1 MATMH
6 PLLSRQ
12 LKKLGIADSSVSPAP
27 ESWQEL
33 LRRVSQWYTD
43 ADQERYLLE
52 RSLNISSREMQELS
66 GSLRSERDRL
76 SAILSSLGDG
86 LCALD
91 PEGRLLFIN
100 PKGEQLLGWREEE
113 LVGRVL
119 LAMVAVSCTGS
130 GRGDHNAS
138 LPALVGTGR
147 TYRNEDDA
155 FRCKDGT
162 LLPVS
167 YVVTPLTTQ
176 GRLSGAV
183 LVFRDMTQRKH
194 QLAAQT
200 QLVRRD
206 SLLRLARRFASESDA
221 EQVLTDLLDE
231 AIAVLGGDDGTL
243 SRWDSVQCALVPVR
257 NRVPTA
263 AEFSSIAVGIGV
275 NGQAIERRAPAI
287 LNDYQQQI
295 GTETAAG
302 RAGVR
307 AAVAVP
313 MLHEGRLMGAL
324 SVNTYDSARKFN
336 DEDAEVLELLS
347 GIGSAVLA
355 SLERTAELAA
365 ANHELRQ
372 ARDEA
377 QHQALHDSLTGLPN
391 RTLLRDRLQQS
402 ILAAQRDNSGL
413 ALLIMDLDRF
423 KDVNDTL
430 GHQSGDELLEEVA
443 ERLRGALRASDTVAR
458 MGGDEFA
465 MILPTASN
473 AALASG
479 IAQKLVRELERPF
492 SVAGHPVSIGASIG
506 IAVYV
511 EHGTDAKT
519 LLRHADV
526 AMYVAK
532 RSGSGHAVYSWEQ
545 DAHDPE
551 RLTLIG
557 ELRSAI
563 EHDELVLHYQ
573 PKVNLRTRSCE
584 RVEALVRWQHP
595 QRGLIPPDQFIPL
608 AEQTGLIKQL
618 TNWVLS
624 AAIRQCRAWRDSGL
638 DIAVGVNLS
647 MRNLHDP
654 ELVGLVSQLL
664 ASHEVS
670 PSALKVEV
678 TESALMTDP
687 RRALDSMARL
697 RAIGVEV
704 AIDDFGTGHASLSYL
719 KQMPVEEIK
728 LDRSFV
734 RDMRTDR
741 NDFTIVRSTIE
752 LAHDLG
758 LRVIAE
764 GVEDQ
769 ATLDLL
775 ADLGCDLAQG
785 YHMSRPLPEGD
796 LRRWLAESAQSS
808 LPRFTRAA

>member
-1 MATMH
+1 MATLH
-6 PLLSRQ
+6 PLLNRQ
-12 LKKLGIADSSVSPAP
+12 LKKLGIADSSASPAP
-27 ESWQEL
+27 EAWQEL
-33 LRRVSQWYTD
+33 LRRVSQWYSD

-113 LVGRVL
+113 LVGRDL
-119 LAMVAVSCTGS
+119 LAMVSVSCTES
-130 GRGDHNAS
+130 GRPGDHPS

-155 FRCKDGT
+155 FRCKDGS

-167 YVVTPLTTQ
+167 YAVTPLTTQ

-183 LVFRDMTQRKH
+183 LVFRDMTLRKQ

-200 QLVRRD
+200 QLVRRE

-243 SRWDSVQCALVPVR
+243 SRWDAVRGALVPVR
-257 NRVPTA
+257 NRMPTA
-263 AEFSSIAVGIGV
+263 SEFGVIEVGTGV
-275 NGQAIERRAPAI
+275 SGRALERRAPVI
-287 LNDYQQQI
+287 LDDYQEQS
-295 GTETAAG
+295 GSETPAG
-302 RAGVR
+302 KAGVR

-324 SVNTYDSARKFN
+324 AVNTYDPTRKFT

-365 ANHELRQ
+365 ANDELRQ

-391 RTLLRDRLQQS
+391 RTLLRDRLQQA
-402 ILAAQRDNSGL
+402 ILAGQRDHSGL

-443 ERLRGALRASDTVAR
+443 KRLQGALRASDTVAR

-465 MILPTASN
+465 VILPTANN
-473 AALASG
+473 AALASS

-492 SVAGHPVSIGASIG
+492 SVGGHPVSISASIG
-506 IAVYV
+506 IAVYA

-551 RLTLIG
+551 RLALIG

-563 EHDELVLHYQ
+563 EHDQLVLHYQ
-573 PKVNLRTRSCE
+573 PKIDLRTRRCE

-624 AAIRQCRAWRDSGL
+624 AAIRQCRVWRDSGL

-654 ELVGLVSQLL
+654 ELVGLVGELL
-664 ASHEVS
+664 ERNGVS

-704 AIDDFGTGHASLSYL
+704 AIDDFGTGHATLSYL

-734 RDMRTDR
+734 RDMCTDR

-775 ADLGCDLAQG
+775 AELGCDLAQG
-785 YHMSRPLPEGD
+785 YHMSRPLPESD
-796 LRRWLAESAQSS
+796 LRRWLAAS
-808 LPRFTRAA
+808 LTPVPVQRAA